1 VAEDSIFGE
10 DLPRATRPTVLA
22 RKKGAKVGEL
32 AQLTVAYPSLA
43 DSIQKAA
50 SQYYQG
56 VANSWIGNR
65 GKTIAAWSQR

>member
-1 VAEDSIFGE
+1 M
-10 DLPRATRPTVLA
+10 LA